1 MTSLTILKGN
11 VGRDPEVKQI
21 TNGTKVATYS
31 IAVYRPNP
39 KDKEKPL
46 TDWFN
51 VVAWGEQADMV
62 ANNLKKGTKI
72 LALGKLQTRS
82 YQNKNGDTVTVTE
95 FFQDEIYLALPKE
108 KKTEV
113 HESGSTIDDDSL
125 PF

>member
-1 MTSLTILKGN
+1 MTNLSILKGN
-11 VGRDPEVKQI
+11 VGRDPEVKQT

-72 LALGKLQTRS
+72 LALGKFQTRS

-95 FFQDEIYLALPKE
+95 FFQDEIYLALSKE